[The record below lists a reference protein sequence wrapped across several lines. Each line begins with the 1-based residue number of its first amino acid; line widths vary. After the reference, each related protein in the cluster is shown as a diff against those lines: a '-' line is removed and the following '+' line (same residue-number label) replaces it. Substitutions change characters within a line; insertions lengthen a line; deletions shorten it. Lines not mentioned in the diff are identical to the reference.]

1 MLTQPFGSDLEIYV
15 DELFLSNEEL
25 AYLDSE
31 IERANIANT
40 WAGESGNTMDTGT
53 WGGRNLFLPST
64 AELNEIL
71 RRVIAAYRESVKSI
85 PESQVELAFEK
96 GVGPLNR
103 TMPGQSLPAH
113 DDMGPPELDL
123 PVAHG
128 VVIYINDDY
137 NGGELYYSKLG
148 FDVKPKRGM
157 LVIHSAAA
165 TYEHG
170 VREVTSGVRYG
181 LTLFINDPNKMANN

>member
-15 DELFLSNEEL
+15 NELFLSSEEL

-31 IERANIANT
+31 IEKANLENT

-53 WGGRNLFLPST
+53 WGGRNLFLPAS
-64 AELNEIL
+64 EKLSQIL
-71 RRVIAAYRESVKSI
+71 SRVIGEYVETIKPLSAGEI
-85 PESQVELAFEK
+85 ELAFEK

-137 NGGELYYSKLG
+137 EGGQLYYSKLG
-148 FDVKPKRGM
+148 LEIKPKRGM

-165 TYEHG
+165 LYEHG
-170 VREVTSGVRYG
+170 VRQVTSGIRYG
-181 LTLFINDPNKMANN
+181 LTLFVNNPDKMQKS